1 MILSNIFCE
10 VDENFLLPGVV
21 VVGVVIGVLDVLV
34 VNESV
39 VVWVVGKSVVVWVV
53 GKVVVGYGVL
63 FSQGTSDG
71 QLQMFKFGSQYVE
84 SGQDLKMGMLPSHWK
99 YLLQS

>member
-1 MILSNIFCE
+1 MIGE
-10 VDENFLLPGVV
+10 VIGVV
-21 VVGVVIGVLDVLV
+21 IGVLVGVVIGVLVVLV
-34 VNESV
+34 VGGSV
-39 VVWVVGKSVVVWVV
+39 VVWVVGM
-53 GKVVVGYGVL
+53 VVVGYGVV